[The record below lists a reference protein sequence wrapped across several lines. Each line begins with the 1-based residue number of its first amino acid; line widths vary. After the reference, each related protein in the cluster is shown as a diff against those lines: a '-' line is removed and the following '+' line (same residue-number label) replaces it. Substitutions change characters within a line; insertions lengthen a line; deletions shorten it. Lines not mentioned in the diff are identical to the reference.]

1 MVRKNIIC
9 AIVATI
15 AVTDMSLATV
25 SASQPMAEASPQR
38 QGAMGRTEK
47 QRYADF
53 QVPTTDKINGHVENV
68 LGATSTPSQ
77 KIDKKIGEQHE
88 NPEKMDNDVPI
99 PNSSSLRG
107 QASFQE
113 AVVEESMHRHRK
125 LTARE
130 ENVMQRKT
138 DRMRRNREQ
147 HERVKAQMKKT
158 SPNPSTLTRMSTE
171 ELDAA
176 KEKFDKDPDDILN
189 QWVRRAW
196 GSSKLSYSP
205 YSLNMASPGT
215 EYDMWQQA
223 YRMLGGYID
232 CDHAKDGSGDN
243 KDDGG
248 DGSCSRWMI
257 WASYIDPNYGGGG
270 YDEYYGDDAEGVLDC
285 HKLDTDWQL
294 LGVYRQEFY
303 QYLEQISKH
312 LWAIDDYEY
321 VVALAGLSFITD
333 EDCWAVADDVY
344 AGVEMLQGGKFQM
357 SLYQDT
363 DCKYPV
369 TDLGYSI
376 DDLGLTSDLQLA
388 GSGSG
393 DDDNNDAYAYAEE
406 WWEDTQEET
415 LEMFNDVYEDYKYCT
430 SCIDY
435 PTYQD
440 GFFIGEDGTD
450 EDDLINQCWKFY
462 SHDSFVCESNC
473 IALAHE
479 QGSITAIN
487 YGGKTFG
494 VDTLTGYGSTTSTSS
509 SYTSNKSSVAYSPS
523 ASKMS
528 KLKANLFMTFSGIV
542 FIATFLAFAVARGN
556 GKKERSRSSR
566 TKRLLPSRSKDGSR
580 SRKMRSKSRSR
591 RDGGQSR
598 SKSRGGEKSAS
609 RSKSRPRDSTGEYEP
624 PAADSRPPRRG
635 KSKSRSKPTEVI

>member
-1 MVRKNIIC
+1 
-9 AIVATI
+9 
-15 AVTDMSLATV
+15 
-25 SASQPMAEASPQR
+25 
-38 QGAMGRTEK
+38 
-47 QRYADF
+47 
-53 QVPTTDKINGHVENV
+53 
-68 LGATSTPSQ
+68 
-77 KIDKKIGEQHE
+77 
-88 NPEKMDNDVPI
+88 
-99 PNSSSLRG
+99 
-107 QASFQE
+107 
-113 AVVEESMHRHRK
+113 
-125 LTARE
+125 
-130 ENVMQRKT
+130 
-138 DRMRRNREQ
+138 
-147 HERVKAQMKKT
+147 
-158 SPNPSTLTRMSTE
+158 
-171 ELDAA
+171 
-176 KEKFDKDPDDILN
+176 
-189 QWVRRAW
+189 
-196 GSSKLSYSP
+196 
-205 YSLNMASPGT
+205 
-215 EYDMWQQA
+215 
-223 YRMLGGYID
+223 
-232 CDHAKDGSGDN
+232 
-243 KDDGG
+243 
-248 DGSCSRWMI
+248 
-257 WASYIDPNYGGGG
+257 
-270 YDEYYGDDAEGVLDC
+270 
-285 HKLDTDWQL
+285 

-333 EDCWAVADDVY
+333 EDCWAVANNVY

-406 WWEDTQEET
+406 WWEATQEES

-509 SYTSNKSSVAYSPS
+509 

-598 SKSRGGEKSAS
+598 SKSRGGEKSSS
-609 RSKSRPRDSTGEYEP
+609 RSKSRPRDATGEYEP

-635 KSKSRSKPTEVI
+635 KSKSRSKPSAEEI